1 MIGSFEKK
9 AVLFAVSAAC
19 LFTNADVNPQDD
31 YLTVD
36 LSEQTVKFAV
46 KENLSME
53 SSAFFQIDSGS
64 PLASLTVSG
73 LPSGVKFDKSKLWI
87 SGAPAK
93 AGVYYVVCKAKNKN
107 GFTHSAIQIWNVG
120 NASNGDYDNINL
132 SEWFDTDVLDNLATG
147 YEIEEICTN
156 LKQVS
161 GLPPGLKFISSKC
174 DSSGMCTACGGFI
187 NGIPTKAGKYKL
199 TFADYSSNK
208 AVKTIIVQDSGCRWL
223 NVVSTDV
230 SRGTVSG
237 SKVYA
242 VGAKAS
248 LSAKPAKGYYFAG
261 WYLDEECTEPLSGTT
276 SGDWRKASDS
286 VTVTHDIADSGI
298 HAKFVSAG
306 EDYIDIMFASLDGDV
321 WYVDTSWTDFMYLAV
336 YSETLPAVTVKGLP
350 AGIKYD
356 KKEMVF
362 SSDPSKLKPG
372 AGDVQISV
380 KTATG
385 ATASR
390 TLKIFVP
397 NIESDVLDGLD
408 YSEEAYETTIGV
420 SDACSPGDIVY
431 FEYPDGWKVTASG
444 LPAGMKLTSQQGG
457 CCGMSA
463 SGSIGGI
470 ATKPGVYTVTLTG
483 KKGSQTTKA
492 TITIRVNPIPEY
504 AVGMFNGQLV
514 DDDGNVQGTV
524 SMTATDQGKLTAKV
538 VCGAKTYTYSAKN
551 WECIEPGLVSAYF
564 EKNSSKE
571 SSSLTIMVSENDW
584 NSVSQAEG
592 EFSLYISGG
601 CCSPGENADYTIG
614 AFQRNP
620 LGKPTVEEAEEIINS
635 LAGTYKCDIEGWD
648 NGCDIIGVYCPECHV
663 GGSSYKPPF
672 KVVVDKKGVA
682 KLSGIHPDYGAAVSA
697 SSQVM
702 FDGESVYALFYP
714 QVKVNVCGETDSGK
728 MVCYKEQMAVPVKIY
743 FW

>member
-1 MIGSFEKK
+1 MRGSFAKK
-9 AVLFAVSAAC
+9 AIFFAVSAAC
-19 LFTNADVNPQDD
+19 LLSKADVDPWDD
-31 YLTVD
+31 YLCVEPNGERKDLRLNKRVD
-36 LSEQTVKFAV
+36 TSEGAYFWVTS
-46 KENLSME
+46 E
-53 SSAFFQIDSGS
+53 S
-64 PLASLTVSG
+64 PLASVTVTG
-73 LPSGVKFDKSKLWI
+73 LPAGVKYDKNKGI
-87 SGAPAK
+87 FYGAPSK
-93 AGVYYVVCKAKNKN
+93 AGVYYVECKAKNKS

-132 SEWFDTDVLDNLATG
+132 SERFDPDVLDNLATG
-147 YEIEEICTN
+147 YEMEEICTN

-261 WYLDEECTEPLSGTT
+261 WYLDEECTEPLSGTA
-276 SGDWRKASDS
+276 SGDWRKSSDS

-298 HAKFVSAG
+298 YAKFVSAG

-321 WYVDTSWTDFMYLAV
+321 WYVDTSWSDYMFLDV

-372 AGDVQISV
+372 ASDVEISV

-385 ATASR
+385 ETAGR
-390 TLKIFVP
+390 TLRIFVP

-408 YSEEAYETTIGV
+408 YSEDAYETTIGV
-420 SDACSPGDIVY
+420 SDACLDGDLVY
-431 FEYPDGWKVTASG
+431 FSFPDGWNVTASG
-444 LPAGMKLTSQQGG
+444 LPPGMKLTVSSG

-470 ATKPGVYTVTLTG
+470 ATKPGVYTATLTG

-504 AVGMFNGQLV
+504 AVGTFNGLLV
-514 DDDGNVQGTV
+514 DDEGNVQGTV
-524 SMTATDQGKLTAKV
+524 SMTATDKGKLTAKV
-538 VCGAKTYTYSAKN
+538 VCGAKTYTYSAN
-551 WECIEPGLVSAYF
+551 SWECMDEDSMSAYF
-564 EKNSSKE
+564 EKSSSKE
-571 SSSLTIMVSENDW
+571 YSSLSITVRGGEW
-584 NSVSQAEG
+584 NSTSQAEG
-592 EFSLYISGG
+592 EFTQYFSTG
-601 CCSPGENADYTIG
+601 CCGLGDYEDYTIG
-614 AFQRNP
+614 AFQKNP
-620 LGKPTVEEAEEIINS
+620 LGKPAVAEAQEKIDGI
-635 LAGTYKCDIEGWD
+635 AGTYQCDIEGWD
-648 NGCDIIGVYCPECHV
+648 NGCDIIGVYCPECYV

-672 KVVVDKKGVA
+672 KVTVDKKGVA